1 MNDASSFPAA
11 APDGPPE
18 ITPDP
23 NPPSALARA
32 LSRLRSGHEPA
43 RAVLRRFRR
52 PHGLGHETT
61 VRFIREAERRAQ
73 RRAGLVRLVVA
84 ALIFAGVE
92 WGARGLPDGNFV
104 ILRQIE
110 AARVILVLF
119 ALLGLAVFL
128 MARKGIAT
136 SALPFAT
143 ALGDATLILGG
154 LAYNQWSTAVPGN
167 FLSVFPLI
175 WTVPIALAANAVY
188 YRPGVQVFA
197 TSLYVIGLPIIALL
211 AGNVPPEAR
220 PEPLA
225 RLALLY
231 GVPPNGGRLLMVV
244 GAGLVL
250 ILAALQGRRLLERAV
265 RETTLRLNLTRYL
278 PRELAPVLSEAEF
291 ENLRQGQRI
300 TVALLFVDIRDSS
313 ALGIRMEP
321 GDLARFVT
329 AFRRRVMDA
338 ASRHRGVVDKFI
350 GDGALIVF
358 GVPSPGPDD
367 AARALACGRTL
378 LDLVERWNEK
388 HDFDPPVRI
397 GVGIHQ
403 GEVFCGVIGDEGRLE
418 FTVLGEAVN
427 VAARVEQATKTLG
440 RSLLASRE
448 VVEAAGEGEGWVE
461 VACEPLPGASRPVAI
476 LTPRDASD
484 AD

>member
-1 MNDASSFPAA
+1 VNDASSFPTA

-73 RRAGLVRLVVA
+73 RRAGVVRLVVA

-136 SALPFAT
+136 GALPFAT

-167 FLSVFPLI
+167 FLSVFPLV

-440 RSLLASRE
+440 RWLLASRE
-448 VVEAAGEGEGWVE
+448 VVQAAGEGEGWAE